1 MATTT
6 FLEHFDVPIGRVEIE
21 LAEVVHDAG
30 GMPFLRVRIREKAR
44 FTIFDIDPVTA
55 QRWGESMRRWGEVRR
70 NDAIAGTP
78 EAPQ

>member
-1 MATTT
+1 MPTITP
-6 FLEHFDVPIGRVEIE
+6 LERFDVPLGRQQIE

-55 QRWGESMRRWGEVRR
+55 QRWGEAMRRWGEARQ
-70 NDAIAGTP
+70 N
-78 EAPQ
+78 APGPGDQDRPR